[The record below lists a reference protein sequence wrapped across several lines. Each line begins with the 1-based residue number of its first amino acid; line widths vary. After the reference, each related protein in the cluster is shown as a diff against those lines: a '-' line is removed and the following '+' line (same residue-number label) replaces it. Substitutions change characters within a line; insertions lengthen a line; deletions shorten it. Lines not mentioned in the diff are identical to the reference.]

1 MGRYSVNG
9 AAKPTKRTAN
19 SASATSG
26 KVPRAADFHTSDQ
39 GKPTAPMPRKLL
51 SPLEIP
57 KILQQ
62 RMGNPTQVI
71 GFDIETHGWL
81 KKDYGISRV
90 GEFGWHTN
98 QTEEKFDHARIVQL
112 GWAVGLDAEKEDFVK
127 ARLVQPDGFVVT
139 EEATEYHGIEHDTA
153 ARAGQPLRV
162 VLQEFLADVVEIV
175 ERGGQVVA
183 HHLEFD
189 AGIILREFRRSHMH
203 DQAKTWEKI
212 AQKGFCTM
220 SPGIGRSLKL
230 ACGEQIS
237 HADAKH
243 TLALLD
249 SLECLAPRVAAL
261 VKENRGKHSGNFAS
275 EPKRQRSGESG
286 EDGRGDE
293 SEQTG
298 RKLHDAGVDA
308 DLCRVLYLALQQ
320 HAPHRPGCANPPGT
334 TISASLTNVE

>member
-1 MGRYSVNG
+1 MGRYSVRG
-9 AAKPTKRTAN
+9 ATRPIKRTADT
-19 SASATSG
+19 ASTIST
-26 KVPRAADFHTSDQ
+26 KLPRAADFQTPDRGQSSA
-39 GKPTAPMPRKLL
+39 PTPRKLL
-51 SPLEIP
+51 SSVEIP
-57 KILQQ
+57 EILEQ
-62 RMGNPTQVI
+62 RMGNPTQVV

-127 ARLVQPDGFVVT
+127 ARLVKPDGFVIT
-139 EEATEYHGIEHDTA
+139 NEATEYHGIQNDTA
-153 ARAGQPLRV
+153 ERAGHPLRV
-162 VLQEFLADVVEIV
+162 VLLEFLSDVVEIV
-175 ERGGQVVA
+175 GRGGQVVA

-189 AGIILREFRRSHMH
+189 AGIILREFRRSQLH
-203 DQAKTWEKI
+203 DEAETWEKI
-212 AQKGFCTM
+212 ARKGFCTM

-249 SLECLAPRVAAL
+249 SLERLAPEVVAQ
-261 VKENRGKHSGNFAS
+261 VRKNHS
-275 EPKRQRSGESG
+275 KQSGSDVSV
-286 EDGRGDE
+286 EDGGGEESRG
-293 SEQTG
+293 
-298 RKLHDAGVDA
+298 RRLHDAGVDA

-320 HAPHRPGCANPPGT
+320 HAPHRFGRDKPHGAITSAPPA
-334 TISASLTNVE
+334 SAD